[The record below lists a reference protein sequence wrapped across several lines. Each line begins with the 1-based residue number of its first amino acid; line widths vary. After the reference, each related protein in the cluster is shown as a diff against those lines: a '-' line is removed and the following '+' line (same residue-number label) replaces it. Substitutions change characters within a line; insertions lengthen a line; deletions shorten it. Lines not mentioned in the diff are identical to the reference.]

1 MQPRDVERAARR
13 FGLGPALT
21 EPHVAGRG
29 KQGVLWLVVTPAGPF
44 AVKEVLATLSEA
56 EAAAD
61 AAFVTQMADRGVHAP
76 QPLRTAEGTVLADV
90 DGATVRVSTWV
101 DLDPPRPD
109 VDPVAVGTL
118 FGRLHSDPP
127 ARLPTGAPADVH
139 HPWYTEPVPEL
150 EWDDLTRALLAE
162 QAPFADAFAATA
174 PMLLGLQDHFRPPA
188 DLRTCHRDLWA
199 DNVRGTPEGRLCVI
213 DWDNCGPQDPSQE
226 VCVALVEYCLGDA
239 ARAAALWR
247 AYRAGGGTGRPVDRG
262 DFTMVLAQFGHFA
275 VSAAQD
281 WLEAADDPAR
291 DDAETWFRELLERP
305 LDVAGIDLLLSAVRD
320 A

>member
-44 AVKEVLATLSEA
+44 AVKEVLDALSEV

-90 DGATVRVSTWV
+90 DGATLRVSTWV
-101 DLDPPRPD
+101 DLDPPRVD
-109 VDPVAVGTL
+109 VDPAAVGALFATL
-118 FGRLHSDPP
+118 HRDPP
-127 ARLPTGAPADVH
+127 ASASTAAAAEVD
-139 HPWYTEPVPEL
+139 PWYTEPVPEQ
-150 EWDDLTRALLAE
+150 EWDDLTRALLTE

-174 PMLLGLQDHFRPPA
+174 PMLRGLQDHFRQPA

-239 ARAAALWR
+239 ARAATLWR

-281 WLEAADDPAR
+281 WLKAADDPAR
-291 DDAETWFRELLERP
+291 DDAEAWFRELLDRP
-305 LDVAGIDLLLSAVRD
+305 LDIAGIDLLLSAVRD